1 MKSSSSAH
9 PKGAASGPSSLNPPS
24 TGAAL
29 VQTVSEDEPTE
40 YFVAMV
46 SQVPSLLERVRERV
60 DANTGV
66 YVENVQVHET
76 CLVSSPGF
84 GVLDSGCGKTII
96 GEQTL
101 SEIPKVVVPS
111 ECPVS
116 RRAL

>member
-1 MKSSSSAH
+1 M
-9 PKGAASGPSSLNPPS
+9 
-24 TGAAL
+24 
-29 VQTVSEDEPTE
+29 SEDEPTE

-60 DANTGV
+60 DANTRV
-66 YVENVQVHET
+66 HVENVQVHET

-101 SEIPKVVVPS
+101 SEFQKLWSQQNVPFS
-111 ECPVS
+111 
-116 RRAL
+116 